1 MRQEARD
8 GEIVRDD
15 DGGEAP
21 RRRWLS
27 GGDNAADVPPQP
39 RVKLGGTL
47 FERMQNASRGNQRG
61 AEEENKDSLDI
72 PRFLHRQNNQ

>member
-1 MRQEARD
+1 MF
-8 GEIVRDD
+8 GDD
-15 DGGEAP
+15 EPAAGAP

-27 GGDNAADVPPQP
+27 GGTDAPEDVPAQP

-47 FERMQNASRGNQRG
+47 FERMQNASRGAPRG
-61 AEEENKDSLDI
+61 EEEENKDALDI